1 MADFSHQLYLS
12 LKKYQYDEYT
22 PINSDFFLQKNCFKL
37 LFYSTPPPIHF
48 SFQIKKI
55 QTTTTNAIFTTTEIN
70 YLLNCVN
77 QT

>member
-1 MADFSHQLYLS
+1 MADLSHQLYLS

-22 PINSDFFLQKNCFKL
+22 PINSDFFYKKIALSYYFIPLRLQFISPL
-37 LFYSTPPPIHF
+37 
-48 SFQIKKI
+48 KKI